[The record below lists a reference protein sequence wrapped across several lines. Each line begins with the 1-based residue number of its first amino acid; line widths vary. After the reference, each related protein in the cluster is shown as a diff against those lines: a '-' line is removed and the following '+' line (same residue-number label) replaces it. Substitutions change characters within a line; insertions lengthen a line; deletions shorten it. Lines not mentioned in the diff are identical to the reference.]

1 MAEFEIT
8 RETVIAADPATIRAH
23 LLDFHRWQEWSPW
36 EELDPGMRRTFSGP
50 DSGVGATYAWD
61 GNRKAGRGSMEIT
74 GVTDDTVDVRLIFEK
89 PWRATNRVRFDLTP
103 ADGGTRVSWRM
114 SGERNA
120 VMSLLAKVI
129 PMDSMI
135 GRDFE
140 KGLARLRTVAES

>member
-8 RETVIAADPATIRAH
+8 RETVIAADPATIRAQ

-120 VMSLLAKVI
+120 VTSLLAKVI